1 MASVPYIFATTL
13 GGSGLPLSW
22 LDADFAY
29 ITNGN
34 PVFANLTI
42 AGTLTVGGTTTLNGP
57 TIFGNNTLTI
67 NGQTANPTGFTGTGL
82 FVLNNTPTLISPL
95 LGTPTS
101 GNLANCNNL
110 PISTGVSGLG
120 ANVATFLSTPSSA
133 TLAAVVTDETG
144 TGQLVFNTNPT
155 INSPTLTAPVLGT
168 PASGNLTNCTGFPA
182 PNLSGIVSIAN
193 GGTGLSTTGTLGQ
206 ILGVTAANTL
216 GYFTAPPAASVAGG
230 LASTVLYQSAPNVT
244 SFIPNG
250 IPGQPL
256 VSNGTSAPGWQQID
270 LTAAV
275 TNVLP
280 VSNGG
285 TGLSSLGAGVQSS
298 FGTAVDTPGGFA
310 TFPAGSFPAGAVVY
324 FAMPTAPAGWLFC
337 DGSSVSTSTYASL
350 FAAIG
355 YTYGGAGG
363 NFNLP
368 NLNGQFIRSWD
379 STGAVDPGR
388 VFGSN
393 QAQAYLN
400 HTHTATSTDS
410 GHAHGI
416 LNTGPNANGGGGGW
430 LVNPQANTGLNTL
443 TGQANITTT
452 VNASTT
458 GGNETRPV
466 NVALYACI
474 KF

>member
-1 MASVPYIFATTL
+1 
-13 GGSGLPLSW
+13 
-22 LDADFAY
+22 
-29 ITNGN
+29 
-34 PVFANLTI
+34 
-42 AGTLTVGGTTTLNGP
+42 
-57 TIFGNNTLTI
+57 
-67 NGQTANPTGFTGTGL
+67 
-82 FVLNNTPTLISPL
+82 
-95 LGTPTS
+95 
-101 GNLANCNNL
+101 L

-133 TLAAVVTDETG
+133 TLAAAVTDETG

-155 INSPTLTAPVLGT
+155 INTPTINSATLTSPALGT
-168 PASGNLTNCTGFPA
+168 PVSGTLTNCTGFPA
-182 PNLSGIVSIAN
+182 GNLSGLVPLAL
-193 GGTGLSTTGTLGQ
+193 GGTGASTQPSALNNLCPPQSAPQAGFVLTTDGAGNITWNFNPGGTITSITLDGSTTGLTINSAPSATITTSGTFTLG
-206 ILGVTAANTL
+206 GVL
-216 GYFTAPPAASVAGG
+216 AP
-230 LASTVLYQSAPNVT
+230 
-244 SFIPNG
+244 
-250 IPGQPL
+250 
-256 VSNGTSAPGWQQID
+256 
-270 LTAAV
+270 
-275 TNVLP
+275 
-280 VSNGG
+280 SNGG
-285 TGLSSLGAGVQSS
+285 TGISSLGAGVQASL
-298 FGTAVDTPGGFA
+298 GAAVDTVGGFA

-337 DGSSVSTSTYASL
+337 DGGSVSTTTYASL

-355 YTYGGAGG
+355 YTYGGGG
-363 NFNLP
+363 ASFNLP

-379 STGAVDPGR
+379 ASGAVDPGR

-393 QAQAYLN
+393 QGSLYQN